1 MVTPPGKDKWL
12 RSSQVVQW
20 VKDPASSL
28 QQLGSLLWLG
38 LSTPSL
44 ETIACCGCDPKA
56 KKKKKKKKKKM
67 KKNNNKNTSF
77 TFFQG

>member
-44 ETIACCGCDPKA
+44 ETIACCGCDQKE
-56 KKKKKKKKKKM
+56 KKKKVE
-67 KKNNNKNTSF
+67 NTYLPRVIFHFYSRL
-77 TFFQG
+77 G